1 MEKNH
6 KILLGLIVVSIIFG
20 LLELVK
26 GGFTFP
32 VIVLALATF
41 VALMKFF

>member
-6 KILLGLIVVSIIFG
+6 KILLGLIAVTFVFTM
-20 LLELVK
+20 LKCVT
-26 GGFTFP
+26 GGFTFT
-32 VIVLALATF
+32 VIILALATF